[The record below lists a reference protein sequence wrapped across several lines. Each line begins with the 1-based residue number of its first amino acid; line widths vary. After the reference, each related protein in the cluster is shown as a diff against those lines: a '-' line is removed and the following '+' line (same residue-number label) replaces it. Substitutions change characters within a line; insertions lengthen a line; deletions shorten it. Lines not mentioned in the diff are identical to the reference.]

1 MKIQTIAFE
10 NINSLAGRWKI
21 DFTVPAYQ
29 DGIFLITGRTGAG
42 KTSIFDAVTLALYG
56 KTARQKSD
64 RSTAEQKKTD
74 DCPYMTKGTRVC
86 WAEAVFESRGRLW
99 KSSYRVTRSSKKGTL
114 QKTGEL
120 AELVNGVWVPRTDKL
135 EEWREKTAE
144 AIGLRF
150 QEFLRCVLLAQGSF
164 AEFLRAKGDDRAV
177 ILEGITG
184 TEIYKDIS
192 RQVHAE
198 KRAREKA
205 LEEAEAQVQ
214 GIRLLSAED
223 LKALRV
229 RLAGFEEREEAA
241 EKEAARL
248 DEALSWLHK
257 KADLTHEHEE
267 SKKSLE
273 DAREADKRFAENR
286 QRLDLARKAREFEPQ
301 LAAIKRN
308 DDALSET
315 LQKLKGYQESAK
327 AKTLLLEELSARATE
342 AEQRVSEARAA
353 SEQLEAVAPRV
364 QALDEERAVL
374 KEKRDAASA
383 AVQKALGIKT
393 GREEELSKLASDL
406 KRSEA
411 DAEAAALRVEKTA
424 KDDVLLESFSG
435 MREQSRQVR
444 LADERL
450 EAAQSELTR
459 ASAALASAT
468 NAVREADRQ
477 AEKGRAQLQTLREKA
492 AQAKLLSDAARGG
505 LTQSGQIAALISLDE
520 QIALTKLLDAAQKEI
535 ERVSVLQ
542 DKAAAELTEAERVS
556 RESDQRAIQAKRSGI
571 EMAVNFA
578 RIAGEKAEKLRALK
592 HDRIPYLSGLR
603 VTRETNLKRLGAADP
618 NILKEFLADRVAL
631 QRRLTEAR
639 EAIQNWSRKTE
650 NTAKSAQEAA
660 AAAEEAAE
668 AYAGFQAQLAAA
680 RSQEAAAKG
689 RTEAAEKTV
698 ADEKE
703 TSASVRNAWLELVRP
718 FGFGE
723 GSLSVEETMN
733 RLSER
738 RKARSSA
745 LKDRDEAE
753 KAAVTQRALIA
764 KAEEERVKAAEAADA
779 AGIALKS
786 ASEAFEAKTGE
797 RHELFGTAVVFE
809 ERRSIRAQLD
819 KATAA
824 KTAVQQK
831 IEEASEQK
839 HKAEAWIEQCE
850 KQAEEERQNSKTLE
864 TNLDISI
871 HGSFKTREEFLRARR
886 EPDVIAE
893 WEKESL
899 EVQSALRAAE
909 SRVKHAEKALQ
920 DHLMKSVTAEA
931 QEAVQAK
938 REAVQAQLLEA
949 VRGATQA
956 ETELK
961 ADEESRRQSDNAR
974 RVAAAAR
981 AEFDRWNEL
990 NDLIGSEDGA
1000 KFVRFA
1006 QALTFRRLLHF
1017 ANEELGQL
1025 SRRYVLE
1032 PAAGDP
1038 LDFQVVD
1045 NSLNCLSRSATNL
1058 SGGESFLVS
1067 LALAL
1072 GLSRMSSGGS
1082 RQSLQVD
1089 TVFLDEGFGTL
1100 DLEMLERALFAL
1112 SELRNQGKLVGVIS
1126 HIEEVGQKI
1135 PVRIEVKSGS
1145 AGGLNQIEGPGVTW
1159 G

>member
-342 AEQRVSEARAA
+342 AE
-353 SEQLEAVAPRV
+353 
-364 QALDEERAVL
+364 
-374 KEKRDAASA
+374 
-383 AVQKALGIKT
+383 
-393 GREEELSKLASDL
+393 
-406 KRSEA
+406 
-411 DAEAAALRVEKTA
+411 
-424 KDDVLLESFSG
+424 
-435 MREQSRQVR
+435 
-444 LADERL
+444 
-450 EAAQSELTR
+450 
-459 ASAALASAT
+459 
-468 NAVREADRQ
+468 
-477 AEKGRAQLQTLREKA
+477 
-492 AQAKLLSDAARGG
+492 
-505 LTQSGQIAALISLDE
+505 
-520 QIALTKLLDAAQKEI
+520 
-535 ERVSVLQ
+535 
-542 DKAAAELTEAERVS
+542 RVS

-603 VTRETNLKRLGAADP
+603 VTRETNLKRLGAAAP
-618 NILKEFLADRVAL
+618 NLLKEFLADRVAL

-1145 AGGLNQIEGPGVTW
+1145 AGGQNQIEGPGVTR

>member
-1 MKIQTIAFE
+1 M
-10 NINSLAGRWKI
+10 
-21 DFTVPAYQ
+21 
-29 DGIFLITGRTGAG
+29 
-42 KTSIFDAVTLALYG
+42 
-56 KTARQKSD
+56 
-64 RSTAEQKKTD
+64 
-74 DCPYMTKGTRVC
+74 
-86 WAEAVFESRGRLW
+86 
-99 KSSYRVTRSSKKGTL
+99 
-114 QKTGEL
+114 
-120 AELVNGVWVPRTDKL
+120 
-135 EEWREKTAE
+135 EKTE
-144 AIGLRF
+144 
-150 QEFLRCVLLAQGSF
+150 
-164 AEFLRAKGDDRAV
+164 
-177 ILEGITG
+177 
-184 TEIYKDIS
+184 
-192 RQVHAE
+192 
-198 KRAREKA
+198 
-205 LEEAEAQVQ
+205 
-214 GIRLLSAED
+214 
-223 LKALRV
+223 
-229 RLAGFEEREEAA
+229 
-241 EKEAARL
+241 
-248 DEALSWLHK
+248 
-257 KADLTHEHEE
+257 
-267 SKKSLE
+267 
-273 DAREADKRFAENR
+273 
-286 QRLDLARKAREFEPQ
+286 
-301 LAAIKRN
+301 
-308 DDALSET
+308 
-315 LQKLKGYQESAK
+315 
-327 AKTLLLEELSARATE
+327 
-342 AEQRVSEARAA
+342 
-353 SEQLEAVAPRV
+353 
-364 QALDEERAVL
+364 
-374 KEKRDAASA
+374 
-383 AVQKALGIKT
+383 
-393 GREEELSKLASDL
+393 
-406 KRSEA
+406 
-411 DAEAAALRVEKTA
+411 

-450 EAAQSELTR
+450 EAAHSELIR
-459 ASAALASAT
+459 ASASLASAS
-468 NAVREADRQ
+468 NAVCEADRQ
-477 AEKGRAQLQTLREKA
+477 AEKGRAQLQTLRGKA

-505 LTQSGQIAALISLDE
+505 LTQSGQIAALIALDE
-520 QIALTKLLDAAQKEI
+520 QIALTKLLDVAQKEI

-556 RESDQRAIQAKRSGI
+556 RESDQRAVQAKRSGI

-603 VTRETNLKRLGAADP
+603 ATREANLKRLGMADP
-618 NILKEFLADRVAL
+618 NLQKEFLADRVAL
-631 QRRLTEAR
+631 LRRLTEAR

-650 NTAKSAQEAA
+650 NTAKGAQEAA

-668 AYAGFQAQLAAA
+668 AYAGFQAQLAVA

-703 TSASVRNAWLELVRP
+703 TSASVRNAWLDLVRP

-745 LKDRDEAE
+745 LKDRDAAE

-764 KAEEERVKAAEAADA
+764 KAEEERVKAAEAAEA
-779 AGIALKS
+779 AGTALKA
-786 ASEAFEAKTGE
+786 ASEAFEAKTAE

-809 ERRSIRAQLD
+809 ERRSIQAQLD
-819 KATAA
+819 KAAAA

-899 EVQSALRAAE
+899 EVQSALKAAE

-920 DHLMKSVTAEA
+920 EHLMKSVTAEA

-1145 AGGLNQIEGPGVTW
+1145 AGGLNQIEGPGVTR

>member
-1 MKIQTIAFE
+1 M
-10 NINSLAGRWKI
+10 R
-21 DFTVPAYQ
+21 P
-29 DGIFLITGRTGAG
+29 
-42 KTSIFDAVTLALYG
+42 TS
-56 KTARQKSD
+56 
-64 RSTAEQKKTD
+64 
-74 DCPYMTKGTRVC
+74 VC
-86 WAEAVFESRGRLW
+86 G
-99 KSSYRVTRSSKKGTL
+99 
-114 QKTGEL
+114 
-120 AELVNGVWVPRTDKL
+120 
-135 EEWREKTAE
+135 
-144 AIGLRF
+144 
-150 QEFLRCVLLAQGSF
+150 
-164 AEFLRAKGDDRAV
+164 
-177 ILEGITG
+177 
-184 TEIYKDIS
+184 
-192 RQVHAE
+192 
-198 KRAREKA
+198 
-205 LEEAEAQVQ
+205 
-214 GIRLLSAED
+214 
-223 LKALRV
+223 
-229 RLAGFEEREEAA
+229 
-241 EKEAARL
+241 
-248 DEALSWLHK
+248 
-257 KADLTHEHEE
+257 
-267 SKKSLE
+267 
-273 DAREADKRFAENR
+273 NR

-301 LAAIKRN
+301 LAAIKGN
-308 DDALSET
+308 NDALSET
-315 LQKLKGYQESAK
+315 LQKLKSYQESAK

-393 GREEELSKLASDL
+393 GREEELSRLASDL

-411 DAEAAALRVEKTA
+411 DAEAAALRVEKTE

-450 EAAQSELTR
+450 EAAHSELIR
-459 ASAALASAT
+459 ASASLASAS
-468 NAVREADRQ
+468 NAVCEADRQ
-477 AEKGRAQLQTLREKA
+477 AEKGRAQLQTLRGKA

-505 LTQSGQIAALISLDE
+505 LTQSGQIAALIALDE
-520 QIALTKLLDAAQKEI
+520 QIALTKLLDVAQKEI

-556 RESDQRAIQAKRSGI
+556 RESDQRAVQAKRSGI

-603 VTRETNLKRLGAADP
+603 ATREANLKRLGMADP
-618 NILKEFLADRVAL
+618 NLLKEFLADRVAL
-631 QRRLTEAR
+631 LRRLTEAR

-650 NTAKSAQEAA
+650 NTAKGAQEAA

-668 AYAGFQAQLAAA
+668 AYAGFQAQLAVA

-703 TSASVRNAWLELVRP
+703 TSASVRNAWLDLVRP

-745 LKDRDEAE
+745 LKDRDAAE

-764 KAEEERVKAAEAADA
+764 KAEEERVKAAEAAEA
-779 AGIALKS
+779 AGTALKA
-786 ASEAFEAKTGE
+786 ASEAFEAKTAE

-809 ERRSIRAQLD
+809 ERRSIQAQLD
-819 KATAA
+819 KAAAA

-899 EVQSALRAAE
+899 EVQSALKAAE

-920 DHLMKSVTAEA
+920 EHLMKSVTAEA

-1145 AGGLNQIEGPGVTW
+1145 AGGLNQIEGPGVTR

>member
-618 NILKEFLADRVAL
+618 NLLKEFLADRVAL

-660 AAAEEAAE
+660 
-668 AYAGFQAQLAAA
+668 
-680 RSQEAAAKG
+680 AAAKG

-764 KAEEERVKAAEAADA
+764 KAEEERVKASEAAEAA
-779 AGIALKS
+779 GTALKS

-956 ETELK
+956 ETELR

-1112 SELRNQGKLVGVIS
+1112 SELRSQGKLVGVIS

-1145 AGGLNQIEGPGVTW
+1145 AGGLNQIEGPGVTR

>member
-1 MKIQTIAFE
+1 M
-10 NINSLAGRWKI
+10 
-21 DFTVPAYQ
+21 
-29 DGIFLITGRTGAG
+29 
-42 KTSIFDAVTLALYG
+42 
-56 KTARQKSD
+56 
-64 RSTAEQKKTD
+64 
-74 DCPYMTKGTRVC
+74 
-86 WAEAVFESRGRLW
+86 
-99 KSSYRVTRSSKKGTL
+99 
-114 QKTGEL
+114 
-120 AELVNGVWVPRTDKL
+120 
-135 EEWREKTAE
+135 
-144 AIGLRF
+144 
-150 QEFLRCVLLAQGSF
+150 
-164 AEFLRAKGDDRAV
+164 
-177 ILEGITG
+177 
-184 TEIYKDIS
+184 
-192 RQVHAE
+192 
-198 KRAREKA
+198 
-205 LEEAEAQVQ
+205 
-214 GIRLLSAED
+214 
-223 LKALRV
+223 
-229 RLAGFEEREEAA
+229 
-241 EKEAARL
+241 
-248 DEALSWLHK
+248 
-257 KADLTHEHEE
+257 
-267 SKKSLE
+267 
-273 DAREADKRFAENR
+273 
-286 QRLDLARKAREFEPQ
+286 
-301 LAAIKRN
+301 
-308 DDALSET
+308 
-315 LQKLKGYQESAK
+315 
-327 AKTLLLEELSARATE
+327 
-342 AEQRVSEARAA
+342 
-353 SEQLEAVAPRV
+353 
-364 QALDEERAVL
+364 
-374 KEKRDAASA
+374 
-383 AVQKALGIKT
+383 
-393 GREEELSKLASDL
+393 
-406 KRSEA
+406 
-411 DAEAAALRVEKTA
+411 
-424 KDDVLLESFSG
+424 
-435 MREQSRQVR
+435 
-444 LADERL
+444 
-450 EAAQSELTR
+450 
-459 ASAALASAT
+459 
-468 NAVREADRQ
+468 
-477 AEKGRAQLQTLREKA
+477 
-492 AQAKLLSDAARGG
+492 
-505 LTQSGQIAALISLDE
+505 
-520 QIALTKLLDAAQKEI
+520 
-535 ERVSVLQ
+535 
-542 DKAAAELTEAERVS
+542 
-556 RESDQRAIQAKRSGI
+556 
-571 EMAVNFA
+571 
-578 RIAGEKAEKLRALK
+578 
-592 HDRIPYLSGLR
+592 
-603 VTRETNLKRLGAADP
+603 
-618 NILKEFLADRVAL
+618 
-631 QRRLTEAR
+631 
-639 EAIQNWSRKTE
+639 
-650 NTAKSAQEAA
+650 
-660 AAAEEAAE
+660 
-668 AYAGFQAQLAAA
+668 
-680 RSQEAAAKG
+680 
-689 RTEAAEKTV
+689 
-698 ADEKE
+698 
-703 TSASVRNAWLELVRP
+703 RNAWLELVRP

-764 KAEEERVKAAEAADA
+764 KAEEERVKAAEAAEA
-779 AGIALKS
+779 AGTALKS
-786 ASEAFEAKTGE
+786 ASEAFEAKTAE

-1145 AGGLNQIEGPGVTW
+1145 AGGLNQIEGPGVTR